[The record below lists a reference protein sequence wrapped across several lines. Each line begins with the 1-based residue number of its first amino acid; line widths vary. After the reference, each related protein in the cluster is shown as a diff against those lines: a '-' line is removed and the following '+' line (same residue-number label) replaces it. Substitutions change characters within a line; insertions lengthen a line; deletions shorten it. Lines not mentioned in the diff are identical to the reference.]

1 MRRVLLGA
9 LVVLLLLG
17 AGGALY
23 VHAIWRANMPQQL
36 QARVH
41 QIAAAHGGYTPLPDI
56 PRFLQRAL
64 IATEDRQF
72 YHNEGIDFEGIAR
85 AFLVDL
91 LHGRP
96 VQGGSTITEQLVKD
110 IFLTDA
116 KTISRKLKQVVYA
129 IMISQ
134 YIHKNTILALYLNE
148 VYLGQ
153 GAYGV
158 GSAAHIYFGVPS
170 QRLTDAQCA
179 LLAGL
184 PQAPSLYDPLAHY
197 KLAKQRQWE
206 VLQGMVQTGFI
217 SRSQAYSIYHTPL
230 RLVHS

>member
-1 MRRVLLGA
+1 MRRVFIGA
-9 LVVLLLLG
+9 LIFLLLLG
-17 AGGALY
+17 VGGALY
-23 VHAIWRANMPQQL
+23 VHSVWRSNMPQLL
-36 QARVH
+36 QAKVH
-41 QIAAAHGGYTPLPDI
+41 RIAAAHGGYTPLPDI

-85 AFLVDL
+85 AFVVDL
-91 LHGRP
+91 MHGRP

-110 IFLTDA
+110 IFLTDE
-116 KTISRKLKQVVYA
+116 KTIPRKLKQVVYA

-134 YIHKNTILALYLNE
+134 YIRKNTILALYLNE

-153 GAYGV
+153 GTYGV
-158 GSAAHIYFGVPS
+158 GSAARTYFGVPP
-170 QRLTDAQCA
+170 QRLTNAQCA
-179 LLAGL
+179 VLAGL

-197 KLAKQRQWE
+197 KFAKQRQWE

-217 SRSQAYSIYHTPL
+217 TSGQATAIYHAPL
-230 RLVHS
+230 NLVGA